1 MSERYLNSREEL
13 SQSGFFSIMKV
24 ATWQGEKSHWVRE
37 YHTCDL
43 GVVHSDTGI
52 LRRQLTGWQRVSVS
66 IWQTCKL
73 LKGWK
78 GSHGDLGGCKLGV
91 RHWTMT
97 CRRGWLEWESL
108 SHSLYNGICR
118 SSFPYPPGT
127 HGAVNPWR
135 TTWRNLL
142 SRRSSFTNIPLSNQN
157 GKWWTSSIRYVVRK
171 VHVDDAG
178 HKWGIWGLV
187 VIHLVDLLLSQAL
200 WWSSLTSN

>member
-1 MSERYLNSREEL
+1 
-13 SQSGFFSIMKV
+13 MKV
-24 ATWQGEKSHWVRE
+24 ATWEWEKKAIECVSSQ
-37 YHTCDL
+37 YHTCNL
-43 GVVHSDTGI
+43 GMVQSETGM
-52 LRRQLTGWQRVSVS
+52 LRRQLRGWQRGSVS

-73 LKGWK
+73 LKSWK
-78 GSHGDLGGCKLGV
+78 GLSWWLRGLSGGVSH
-91 RHWTMT
+91 WIMI

-108 SHSLYNGICR
+108 SHSQYNGICR

-142 SRRSSFTNIPLSNQN
+142 LRRNSFTSIPLSNRN

-171 VHVDDAG
+171 VHVDGAG
-178 HKWGIWGLV
+178 HKWDIWGLV
-187 VIHLVDLLLSQAL
+187 EIHLVDLLLSQAL